1 VKVDV
6 RKEAPSRAVLE
17 VELPP
22 ETVSQGMERA
32 LAQLNRRVE
41 IPGFRRGK
49 APKTLLERYVGKE
62 TIHEETVKLLVPDAY
77 SQAIRESG
85 VHPIA
90 QPEIQVQS
98 FEEGKPLR
106 FVATVDLVPDVRL
119 GDYKAIR
126 VDRTAV
132 VVTDAD
138 IDAAIEDL
146 RARQAHLESL
156 GDQAAASGDYVLVRI
171 TEVSG
176 SAERFLAGKEYLVEV
191 GGGTY
196 PAEFESGLV
205 GAVAGHHS
213 TVTLA
218 GGATVSYEIIDV
230 KRRRLPDLTDEFART
245 AAGVETV
252 QALREMLRDRTQREA
267 QQRAQQEDEQKAVD
281 ALLVGATIELPGSLV
296 DHEVQH
302 LVADLA
308 ESLSRRGITMERYLQ
323 VQEKT
328 EDQLRTELRPAAE
341 KRLRTQ
347 LALDEL
353 ARLEGLQ
360 PSQEEMDRE
369 VENVAR
375 GLQQD
380 LTRVREWLAQNGRLD
395 VVRGTLRRRKALS
408 YLLQSARRDPV
419 EISGGHAERSREGEQ
434 G

>member
-62 TIHEETVKLLVPDAY
+62 TIHEEAVKLLVPDAY

-119 GDYKAIR
+119 GDYKGIR

-132 VVTDAD
+132 VVTDTD
-138 IDAAIEDL
+138 VDAAIEDL

-156 GDQAAASGDYVLVRI
+156 GDQAAASGDYLLVRS
-171 TEVSG
+171 TELSG

-196 PAEFESGLV
+196 PAAFESGRV
-205 GAVAGHHS
+205 GAAAGHRG

-218 GGATVSYEIIDV
+218 GGGTGTSRGIDG
-230 KRRRLPDLTDEFART
+230 KGRRLPDLTDEVART
-245 AAGVETV
+245 AGNVQTVPALPGV
-252 QALREMLRDRTQREA
+252 LRDRTQREA
-267 QQRAQQEDEQKAVD
+267 QQRA
-281 ALLVGATIELPGSLV
+281 
-296 DHEVQH
+296 
-302 LVADLA
+302 
-308 ESLSRRGITMERYLQ
+308 
-323 VQEKT
+323 
-328 EDQLRTELRPAAE
+328 
-341 KRLRTQ
+341 
-347 LALDEL
+347 
-353 ARLEGLQ
+353 
-360 PSQEEMDRE
+360 
-369 VENVAR
+369 
-375 GLQQD
+375 
-380 LTRVREWLAQNGRLD
+380 
-395 VVRGTLRRRKALS
+395 
-408 YLLQSARRDPV
+408 
-419 EISGGHAERSREGEQ
+419 
-434 G
+434 

>member
-1 VKVDV
+1 MKVDV

-49 APKTLLERYVGKE
+49 APKTLLERYVGKDA
-62 TIHEETVKLLVPDAY
+62 IHEEAVKLLVPDAY

-119 GDYKAIR
+119 ADYKAIR

-146 RARQAHLESL
+146 RTRHAHLESL

-176 SAERFLAGKEYLVEV
+176 SVDRFLAGKEYLVEV
-191 GGGTY
+191 GGGIY

-205 GAVAGHHS
+205 GAVAGHRG

-218 GGATVSYEIIDV
+218 GGATGTYEVIDV
-230 KRRRLPDLTDEFART
+230 KRRRLPGLTHEFART
-245 AAGVETV
+245 AGGGGRSPGPPGEV
-252 QALREMLRDRTQREA
+252 RDR
-267 QQRAQQEDEQKAVD
+267 K
-281 ALLVGATIELPGSLV
+281 
-296 DHEVQH
+296 
-302 LVADLA
+302 
-308 ESLSRRGITMERYLQ
+308 
-323 VQEKT
+323 
-328 EDQLRTELRPAAE
+328 
-341 KRLRTQ
+341 
-347 LALDEL
+347 
-353 ARLEGLQ
+353 
-360 PSQEEMDRE
+360 
-369 VENVAR
+369 
-375 GLQQD
+375 
-380 LTRVREWLAQNGRLD
+380 
-395 VVRGTLRRRKALS
+395 
-408 YLLQSARRDPV
+408 
-419 EISGGHAERSREGEQ
+419 
-434 G
+434 

>member
-1 VKVDV
+1 MKVEF
-6 RKEAPSRAVLE
+6 RREAPSRAVLE

-41 IPGFRRGK
+41 IRGFRRGK

-62 TIHEETVKLLVPDAY
+62 AIHEEAVKLLVPDAY

-126 VDRTAV
+126 VDRSAV

-146 RARQAHLESL
+146 RARHAHLESL

-176 SAERFLAGKEYLVEV
+176 SVDRFLAGKEYLV
-191 GGGTY
+191 
-196 PAEFESGLV
+196 
-205 GAVAGHHS
+205 
-213 TVTLA
+213 
-218 GGATVSYEIIDV
+218 
-230 KRRRLPDLTDEFART
+230 
-245 AAGVETV
+245 
-252 QALREMLRDRTQREA
+252 
-267 QQRAQQEDEQKAVD
+267 
-281 ALLVGATIELPGSLV
+281 
-296 DHEVQH
+296 DHEGQH

-308 ESLSRRGITMERYLQ
+308 ESLSRRGITMDRYLQ

-380 LTRVREWLAQNGRLD
+380 LPRVREWLAQNGRLD

-408 YLLQSARRDPV
+408 YLQQSARHDPV
-419 EISGGHAERSREGEQ
+419 ETSGGRAERSREGEQ

>member
-1 VKVDV
+1 M

-32 LAQLNRRVE
+32 LAELNRRVE
-41 IPGFRRGK
+41 IRGFRRGK

-62 TIHEETVKLLVPDAY
+62 AIHEEAVKLLVPDAY

-106 FVATVDLVPDVRL
+106 FVATVDLVPDVRP
-119 GDYKAIR
+119 GDYKTIR

-132 VVTDAD
+132 VVT
-138 IDAAIEDL
+138 DAAIEDL

-176 SAERFLAGKEYLVEV
+176 SVDRFLAGKEYLMEV
-191 GGGTY
+191 GGGIY

-205 GAVAGHHS
+205 GGVAGRRG
-213 TVTLA
+213 TVALA
-218 GGATVSYEIIDV
+218 GGATVTYEVIDV
-230 KRRRLPDLTDEFART
+230 KRRRLPDLTDDFART

-252 QALREMLRDRTQREA
+252 PALREMLRDRTQREA
-267 QQRAQQEDEQKAVD
+267 QQRAQQEDEHKAVD
-281 ALLVGATIELPGSLV
+281 ALLAGATIELPGSLV

-302 LVADLA
+302 LVCRLVL
-308 ESLSRRGITMERYLQ
+308 EINKREITM
-323 VQEKT
+323 
-328 EDQLRTELRPAAE
+328 
-341 KRLRTQ
+341 
-347 LALDEL
+347 
-353 ARLEGLQ
+353 
-360 PSQEEMDRE
+360 
-369 VENVAR
+369 
-375 GLQQD
+375 
-380 LTRVREWLAQNGRLD
+380 
-395 VVRGTLRRRKALS
+395 
-408 YLLQSARRDPV
+408 
-419 EISGGHAERSREGEQ
+419 
-434 G
+434 